1 MISVKMWYSFWMA
14 NRWLCLNY
22 DVLGAFAILMTTLF
36 SINQLR
42 DAGLAGICITSAMS
56 YTNSSAFSHIQVWP
70 PLIVTLSL
78 LGLQVLDLYVFISQV
93 IRGVVGLP

>member
-1 MISVKMWYSFWMA
+1 MISVKMWYSFWMT

-36 SINQLR
+36 SINRLS

-56 YTNSSAFSHIQVWP
+56 YTNSSAFSPTHVEP
-70 PLIVTLSL
+70 TLIVTFSL
-78 LGLQVLDLYVFISQV
+78 LGLQVLDM
-93 IRGVVGLP
+93 